1 MQAKHY
7 KGILYFIISVIAITF
22 ATQIYWTYKNY
33 QSGKQALINDIQVS
47 LDNAVDRYYSELAQ
61 ENTFSFF
68 SDSINLM
75 GSNRFPKAL
84 QYHSLITDG
93 KIDSSIINVD
103 SLNLKDITSISI
115 YDDENNSFQE
125 SLTISHNGKDTLIE
139 QCIPLDSKSQGPFW
153 RRSIASRFPNLFIK
167 SDSLQNTFVA
177 DSIYLNVDVRSFQ
190 EFASKIILSVM
201 KDTLSFDRMNAL
213 VDDELKRKNIGV
225 DYGMSFTDP
234 TGFIQKSNNRI
245 LENASLHTTSKSAY
259 LPRRSVLQLSFMNE
273 TATILKKNLLGILI
287 SFILLSTVIACLVYL
302 LRIINAQKQIA
313 EIKNDLISNITHEF
327 KTPIA
332 TIHTALE
339 GIQSFNK
346 TGDPE
351 KTSKYLKMSSQQVDK
366 LNTMVEKLLE
376 TATLDSGELVL
387 QKEEINLVP
396 LLQQIIAKY
405 REMTPDKTF
414 DFQTPS
420 DNIWLSI
427 DLFHFENAIDNL
439 LDNAVKYGGDV
450 IKVSFK
456 KQSSA
461 LLITISDSGAGL
473 TKMQATQLFEKF
485 YRVPKGNTHDVK
497 GFGIGLFYTKTI
509 IEKHLGQ
516 IQVGIQ
522 PNTQFKI
529 NLPYV

>member
-1 MQAKHY
+1 MQSKHY
-7 KGILYFIISVIAITF
+7 KVILYFIISVIAITF

-33 QSGKQALINDIQVS
+33 QSGKQTLINDIQVS

-61 ENTFSFF
+61 ENTFGFF
-68 SDSINLM
+68 SDSIKLM
-75 GSNRFPKAL
+75 PNRFPKAS
-84 QYHSLITDG
+84 QYHSLRTKGLLDTSL
-93 KIDSSIINVD
+93 IDLDSINLN
-103 SLNLKDITSISI
+103 SLTSITI
-115 YDDENNSFQE
+115 YDDENDSFKE
-125 SLTISHNGKDTLIE
+125 SLTISSNGKDTLIE
-139 QCIPLDSKSQGPFW
+139 QYFPFNEQGKDSFW
-153 RRSIASRFPNLFIK
+153 GRTMDTRLSGLLVEKDSIYSAFV
-167 SDSLQNTFVA
+167 SDSLSFNVA
-177 DSIYLNVDVRSFQ
+177 SFQ
-190 EFASKIILSVM
+190 ELTSKIILSFM
-201 KDTLSFDRMNAL
+201 RDTLSFDRMNVL
-213 VDDELKRKNIGV
+213 VDDELQRKNIGV

-234 TGFIQKSNNRI
+234 TGFIQKSNDHI
-245 LENASLHTTSKSAY
+245 LQNASLRTTSKSAY
-259 LPRRSVLQLSFMNE
+259 LPRRSILELSFMNE

-287 SFILLSTVIACLVYL
+287 SFILLSTVVVCLLYL
-302 LRIINAQKQIA
+302 LRIIKAQKQIA

-351 KTSKYLKMSSQQVDK
+351 KTSKYLQLSSQQVGK

-376 TATLDSGELVL
+376 TATLDSNELVL
-387 QKEEINLVP
+387 QKEETNLVT

-405 REMTPDKTF
+405 RETTPNKTF
-414 DFQTPS
+414 DFETPS
-420 DNIWLSI
+420 DNIWLTVDS
-427 DLFHFENAIDNL
+427 FHFENAIDNL
-439 LDNAVKYGGDV
+439 LDNAVKYGGDS
-450 IKVSFK
+450 IQISFK
-456 KQSSA
+456 KQSNS
-461 LLITISDSGAGL
+461 LLITIADSGTGL
-473 TKMQATQLFEKF
+473 TKIQANQLFEKF

-516 IQVGIQ
+516 IQVSIQ